1 MKLRKIIEWKHL
13 SLIHNK
19 TNKHILSNLSGS
31 VNCGQ
36 FLTIMGQSG
45 AGKSSFLSILT
56 ARMTQRTSGFT
67 LEGQV
72 LMNGRKYDAMR
83 FAKCAAYVR
92 QDDILL
98 GTLTVEETF
107 EFQARLKLHEQSE
120 VEQQY
125 KITQVIKKLNLEQCK
140 KTLVG
145 GQFSK
150 SISGGQRKR
159 VAIGVQLLAD
169 PSCLVLDEPTS
180 GLDSSNSL
188 KIIRILK
195 SLASDGRVII
205 ATIHQPSTLMFQEM
219 DKLMLMGKG
228 QTLFFG
234 LAK

>member
-1 MKLRKIIEWKHL
+1 
-13 SLIHNK
+13 
-19 TNKHILSNLSGS
+19 
-31 VNCGQ
+31 
-36 FLTIMGQSG
+36 
-45 AGKSSFLSILT
+45 
-56 ARMTQRTSGFT
+56 
-67 LEGQV
+67 
-72 LMNGRKYDAMR
+72 MNGDKYDSAK
-83 FAKCAAYVR
+83 FSKCAAYVR
-92 QDDILL
+92 QDDIIL

-107 EFQARLKLHEQSE
+107 EFQARLKLHEQAD

-125 KITQVIKKLNLEQCK
+125 KINQIIKKLNLEECR

-159 VAIGVQLLAD
+159 VAIGVELLAD

-188 KIIRILK
+188 KIMRILK
-195 SLASDGRVII
+195 KLSDDGRVII

-228 QTLFFG
+228 RTLFFG
-234 LAK
+234 PAHEIVSYMVGLGVKVNVHMNPADFFMLEVS